1 MTSTFDLLSPTEAGE
16 RLRVAREAANVTQA
30 AAAEAAG
37 MARTT
42 LVAVEK
48 GQRRVRI
55 DELQRLAQ
63 CYGTSVNA
71 LFRQGAVQI
80 DLLPKFRRL
89 PDGTDTSI
97 GRAAR
102 LLTELTQA
110 EVELENLLGIA
121 HFRNDPPH
129 RPILAGEVRV
139 QAEQDA
145 LELRQWLGLGL
156 GPVTDI
162 VALLELQLGVRVFV
176 CDLGDSRIS
185 GMFAYDDAVGA
196 VIMLNRKHRPE
207 RRAQTAAH
215 ELGHLVSTRGAPEVL
230 LDGSAEQS
238 KDERYAASFARSFL
252 TPRRAIAQKFRE
264 ITAGSSRLTRRHVIM
279 LAHFFCVSREALVRR
294 LEEVGLVRTGTWDW
308 FEAHN
313 GITDHQV
320 REVLG
325 DAAHPEGLGSM
336 PDRPASMRLGLMA
349 AEVWRK
355 DLLSEG
361 QLARLLRMD
370 RVSLRTMIDTFI
382 EEQEDADGAL
392 VLAD

>member
-1 MTSTFDLLSPTEAGE
+1 MTSTSDLPSPTDTGE
-16 RLRVAREAANVTQA
+16 RLRIAREAANVTQA
-30 AAAEAAG
+30 DAAAAAG

-55 DELQRLAQ
+55 DELQLLAQ

-89 PDGTDTSI
+89 LEGTDTAI

-102 LLTELTQA
+102 RLTELAQA
-110 EVELENLLGIA
+110 EIELENVLGIA

-129 RPILAGEVRV
+129 WPILAGDVRV

-145 LELRQWLGLGL
+145 LELRHWLGLGL
-156 GPVTDI
+156 APVTDI

-176 CDLGDSRIS
+176 CDLCDNRIS
-185 GMFAYDDAVGA
+185 GMFAYDETVGA
-196 VIMLNRKHRPE
+196 VIMLNRKQRLE
-207 RRAQTAAH
+207 RRTQTAAH
-215 ELGHLVSTRGAPEVL
+215 ELGHFVSTRGAPEVL
-230 LDGSAEQS
+230 LEGSSEQS
-238 KDERYAASFARSFL
+238 RDERYAASFARSFL

-264 ITAGSSRLTRRHVIM
+264 ITAGSSRLTRRHVIV

-294 LEEVGLVRTGTWDW
+294 LEETGLVRTGTWDW
-308 FEAHN
+308 FETHG
-313 GITDHQV
+313 GITDQQM
-320 REVLG
+320 RDVLG
-325 DAAHPEGLGSM
+325 EAARIEWVM
-336 PDRPASMRLGLMA
+336 PAAERPASMRLGLMA
-349 AEVWRK
+349 AEAWRK

-361 QLARLLRMD
+361 QLARLLKMD
-370 RVSLRTMIDTFI
+370 RPSLRAMIDEFN
-382 EEQEDADGAL
+382 EEQADADGAL
-392 VLAD
+392 VLVN